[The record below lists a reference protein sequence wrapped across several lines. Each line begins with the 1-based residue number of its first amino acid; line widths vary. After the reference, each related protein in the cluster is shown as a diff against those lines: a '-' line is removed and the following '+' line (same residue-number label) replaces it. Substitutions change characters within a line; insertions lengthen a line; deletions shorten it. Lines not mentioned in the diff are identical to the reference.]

1 MSAINFVGAPDA
13 LVEVGIA
20 VLLVGFEV
28 LFEDFEDAQA
38 ASASITKARAA
49 TLRGR
54 VNGVMGVT
62 VPLWQPNGALRV
74 KHLRQFLGTTQQ
86 T

>member
-1 MSAINFVGAPDA
+1 MSATNFVGAPAA

-28 LFEDFEDAQA
+28 LFDDIEDPQA
-38 ASASITKARAA
+38 ASARIIRARAA

-54 VNGVMGVT
+54 VSEAMGLT
-62 VPLWQPNGALRV
+62 VSLWQPNSALRV
-74 KHLRQFLGTTQQ
+74 EHLRQFLGHS
-86 T
+86 